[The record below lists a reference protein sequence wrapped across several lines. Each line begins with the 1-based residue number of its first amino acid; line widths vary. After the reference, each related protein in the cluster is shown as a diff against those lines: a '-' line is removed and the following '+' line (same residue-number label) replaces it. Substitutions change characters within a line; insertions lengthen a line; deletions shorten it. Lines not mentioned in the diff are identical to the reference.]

1 MSPDVNI
8 LQGSVDS
15 RREQALEGGIEK
27 PEMGVL
33 RRDRADF
40 GNEVMNEHSMNVLS
54 KLKPATSSF
63 GRNKNGRKIAGCI
76 FRQKNSRA
84 HC

>member
-1 MSPDVNI
+1 

-33 RRDRADF
+33 RQDRADF

-63 GRNKNGRKIAGCI
+63 GGNKKRIKIAGCI
-76 FRQKNSRA
+76 FRQKITRA